1 MHCGRYVMA
10 GEITKIH
17 KEKKQGKTLF
27 ISVSNN
33 RLSLDLLFQLGVF
46 LERELRG
53 RRLEVYGDQLW
64 MPTSMVTNGCFN
76 DLEL

>member
-1 MHCGRYVMA
+1 FKQK
-10 GEITKIH
+10 KIKMKH
-17 KEKKQGKTLF
+17 FVKKQGKTLF

-46 LERELRG
+46 PERELRG